1 MENDMSNKTLN
12 DFALEI
18 RFGRWEESGFYRFDS
33 SRIEQYG
40 RMFEKYGYHG
50 YINLYGFDESDMEPR
65 PLLPGKERDM
75 FCMNADRVARCL
87 MKFWSTCHAWDGQTL
102 RRPGNWVY
110 IHDWAKNVEHMRYN
124 RGEKDGH
131 VYDGEFLAGYM
142 HFLNM
147 LMRASDSYIRSCID
161 LETQQVR
168 IPKTWENTYRYIQ
181 LPHLY
186 EVELE
191 SRRIR

>member
-1 MENDMSNKTLN
+1 MGNKTLN

-18 RFGRWEESGFYRFDS
+18 RYGRWEESDFYRFDS

-40 RMFEKYGYHG
+40 SMFKKYGYHG
-50 YINLYGFDESDMEPR
+50 YINLHGFDENDTEPR

-75 FCMNADRVARCL
+75 FCLNADRVARCL
-87 MKFWSTCHAWDGQTL
+87 IKFWSTCHSWDGRTM
-102 RRPGNWVY
+102 RRPGNWVE
-110 IHDWAKNVEHMRYN
+110 IDEWARNVEHIRGH
-124 RGEKDGH
+124 RGEKDSH
-131 VYDGEFLAGYM
+131 VYYGEFLAGYI
-142 HFLNM
+142 HFLCM
-147 LMRASDSYIRSCID
+147 LMQASDSYIRSCID
-161 LETQQVR
+161 LEEGLVR
-168 IPKTWENTYRYIQ
+168 MPKTWENTYRYIQ

>member
-1 MENDMSNKTLN
+1 MSNKTLN

-18 RFGRWEESGFYRFDS
+18 RFGRWEDSDFYRFDI

-40 RMFEKYGYHG
+40 RMFEDCGYHG
-50 YINLYGFDESDMEPR
+50 YINLDGFDESDTEPR
-65 PLLPGKERDM
+65 PLSGKERGM
-75 FCMNADRVARCL
+75 FCMNADMVARCL
-87 MKFWSTCHAWDGQTL
+87 MKFWSTCHAWDAQTM
-102 RRPGNWVY
+102 RRPGNWVD
-110 IHDWAKNVEHMRYN
+110 IHDWAKNVEHMRCN
-124 RGEKDGH
+124 RGERDSH
-131 VYDGEFLAGYM
+131 VYDGEFLAGYI

-147 LMRASDSYIRSCID
+147 LMRASDRYIRSCID

-168 IPKTWENTYRYIQ
+168 IPKTWENTYRYIA

-191 SRRIR
+191 ARRIR

>member
-1 MENDMSNKTLN
+1 MGNKTLN
-12 DFALEI
+12 DYALEI
-18 RFGRWEESGFYRFDS
+18 RFGKWEDSDFYRFDAG
-33 SRIEQYG
+33 RIEQYG
-40 RMFEKYGYHG
+40 KIFEKLGYHG
-50 YINLYGFDESDMEPR
+50 YIDLDGLDESDMEPR

-87 MKFWSTCHAWDGQTL
+87 MKFWFTCHAWDCETL
-102 RRPGNWVY
+102 RRPGNWVE
-110 IHDWAKNVEHMRYN
+110 IHYWAKNVEHMRYN

-131 VYDGEFLAGYM
+131 VYDGEFLAGYI

-147 LMRASDSYIRSCID
+147 LMHASDSYIRSCID
-161 LETQQVR
+161 LDRGMVR
-168 IPKTWENTYRYIQ
+168 IPKTWENTYRYIA

-191 SRRIR
+191 ARRIL